1 MSAPDKPK
9 QEIQLD
15 PTEVLAQKLYIELCG
30 RVYSVSGGEKPQP
43 KMLAQ
48 MSFKLAEVFQQANYE
63 FNPTAVAAR
72 AAKDKAS
79 VNLDNVH
86 IDFGAVGKAK

>member
-48 MSFKLAEVFQQANYE
+48 MSFKLAEVFQAANYE
-63 FNPTAVAAR
+63 FNPTAIAAR
-72 AAKDKAS
+72 EAKAKAS
-79 VNLDNVH
+79 VNLDNVQ
-86 IDFGAVGKAK
+86 IDFGVGKPK

>member
-1 MSAPDKPK
+1 MSAPDKTK

-30 RVYSVSGGEKPQP
+30 RVYSVSGSEKPQP

-48 MSFKLAEVFQQANYE
+48 MSFKLAEVFQAANYE
-63 FNPTAVAAR
+63 FNPTAIAAR
-72 AAKDKAS
+72 EARAKAS
-79 VNLDNVH
+79 VNLDNVQ
-86 IDFGAVGKAK
+86 IDFGTGKPK